1 MDGIYFLIYLVA
13 LCVFVWALLTH
24 GL

>member
-1 MDGIYFLIYLVA
+1 MDGIYFLIYLVV
-13 LCVFVWALLTH
+13 LCVFVWTLLTH